1 MFSTSASQ
9 IDRTPPEPAK
19 RNFKLVAGRPRVL
32 RETWPDLNKPGLGIR
47 TLEVMLCVGAGDSN
61 AEIGRRLGMSQSTVR
76 YHVAKGARALA
87 SDDGARPIVIA
98 VLDDDAPMR
107 EAMIAL
113 IDSYGFQTVA
123 FESGE
128 AFLDYAVGNQPACLV
143 TDLVMPAMSGLEL
156 QDEMRRRGID
166 IPMIMISAYANARV
180 RERALD
186 AGALGFLQKPVNDA
200 ELLNL
205 LWLANAPPD
214 DPTAHAEG

>member
-1 MFSTSASQ
+1 MFSTSASK
-9 IDRTPPEPAK
+9 IDRIAPQPAR
-19 RNFKLVAGRPRVL
+19 RNVKLVAGRRRFV

-47 TLEVMLCVGAGDSN
+47 TLEVMLCVAAGDSN

-76 YHVAKGARALA
+76 YHVAKGTKALA
-87 SDDGARPIVIA
+87 SDDGATPIVIA
-98 VLDDDAPMR
+98 VLDDDPSMR
-107 EAMIAL
+107 EAMTAL
-113 IDSYGFQTVA
+113 IDSCGFQTVA
-123 FESGE
+123 FDSGK
-128 AFLDYAVGNQPACLV
+128 AFLAYAAMNRPACLV

-186 AGALGFLQKPVNDA
+186 AGAIGFLQKPVNDA

-205 LWLANAPPD
+205 LWLASAPPD
-214 DPTAHAEG
+214 DPNDHAEG